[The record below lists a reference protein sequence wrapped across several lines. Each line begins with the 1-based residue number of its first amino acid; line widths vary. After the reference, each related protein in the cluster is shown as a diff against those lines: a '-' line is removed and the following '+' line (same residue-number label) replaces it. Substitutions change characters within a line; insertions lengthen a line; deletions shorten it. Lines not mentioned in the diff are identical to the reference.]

1 VSKRLAFLEKA
12 TADGSTDPF
21 VWYGLGMEYRTL
33 KRIDEA
39 LQTFTT
45 LRTTHPDYVPSYHM
59 CAQMLTEAERKDE
72 ARAWLEAGIATAKR
86 TGNTHALSE
95 MQDALDAL

>member
-1 VSKRLAFLEKA
+1 MTKRLAFLEKA
-12 TADGSTDPF
+12 TREGSSDPF
-21 VWYGLGMEYRTL
+21 VWYGLAMEYRTT
-33 KRIDEA
+33 KRNDES

-45 LRTTHPDYVPSYHM
+45 LRTTYPDYVPAYLM
-59 CAQMLTEAERKDE
+59 CAQLLTELDRKGE
-72 ARAWLEAGIATAKR
+72 AKTWLEAGIAAAQK